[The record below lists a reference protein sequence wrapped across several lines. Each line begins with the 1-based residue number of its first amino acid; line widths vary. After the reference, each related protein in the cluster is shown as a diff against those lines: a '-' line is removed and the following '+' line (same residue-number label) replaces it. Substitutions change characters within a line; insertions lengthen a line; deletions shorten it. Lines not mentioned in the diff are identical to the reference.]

1 MLLTLGSAHGSH
13 NNASFVMENKLN
25 LIKGMNNISFLSAT
39 VGLPVIV
46 LIVKTY
52 FIFRIS

>member
-1 MLLTLGSAHGSH
+1 
-13 NNASFVMENKLN
+13 MENKLN
-25 LIKGMNNISFLSAT
+25 LIQGVNNISFLSAT

-52 FIFRIS
+52 FYIQDQLNEAT